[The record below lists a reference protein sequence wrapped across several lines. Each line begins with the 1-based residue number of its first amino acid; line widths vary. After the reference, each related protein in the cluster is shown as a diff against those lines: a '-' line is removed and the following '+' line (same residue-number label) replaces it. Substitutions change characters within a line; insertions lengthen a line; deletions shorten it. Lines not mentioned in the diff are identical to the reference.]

1 MLLYDEEDIKY
12 EIKISSKRKIEEGST
27 LQKLLANIGNN
38 YQIDDTA
45 FEKNKDKTIKI
56 TTYDNRTGKEID
68 TVWF

>member
-27 LQKLLANIGNN
+27 LKNLLENIGNN
-38 YQIDDTA
+38 YQIDDSS

-56 TTYDNRTGKEID
+56 TTWDNRTGEEID

>member
-1 MLLYDEEDIKY
+1 MDEEDIKY

-27 LQKLLANIGNN
+27 LKNLLENIGNN
-38 YQIDDTA
+38 YQIDDSS

-56 TTYDNRTGKEID
+56 TTWDNRTGEEID

>member
-1 MLLYDEEDIKY
+1 MLLYDEEDIGY

-27 LQKLLANIGNN
+27 LKNLLENIGNN
-38 YQIDDTA
+38 YQIDDSS

-56 TTYDNRTGKEID
+56 TTWDNRTGEEID